1 MAIQWTCPFCHHKA
15 VLRNDD
21 MDESTHQ
28 WVTRKFG
35 VFILKSAYFQCPNS
49 NCNEVQ
55 VTAEVYT
62 FAQHPRNSKL
72 QKRIWPLRPD
82 SKAKPWPSYIPEPL
96 VADYN
101 EACQIE
107 LLSPKASA
115 TLSRRCLQGMIRDF
129 WKIMRARQVAEIDA
143 LKGRVD
149 EETWDAIDSVRKIGN
164 IGAHMKK
171 DINLIVDVEPQ
182 EARLLIE
189 LIETLFEEWYV
200 ARYEREQRMRKIK
213 AAADGKDK
221 IPAAAAAPAAAQ
233 GEAEKS

>member
-15 VLRNDD
+15 VLQDSD
-21 MDESTHQ
+21 VDKYTHS
-28 WVTRKFG
+28 WATRKFG
-35 VFILKSAYFQCPNS
+35 NLSVNSAFFQCPNS
-49 NCNEVQ
+49 DCNEVK
-55 VTAEVYT
+55 VTAVVFSNVQT
-62 FAQHPRNSKL
+62 PRQTKL
-72 QKRIWPLRPD
+72 NPRQWPLRPD

-96 VADYN
+96 IADYN

-115 TLSRRCLQGMIRDF
+115 TLARRCLQGMIRDF
-129 WKIMRARQVAEIDA
+129 WKIRKARLIAEIDA

-149 EETWDAIDSVRKIGN
+149 AETWDAIDSVRKIGN

-213 AAADGKDK
+213 AAANGKDK
-221 IPAAAAAPAAAQ
+221 KPAAAAAPAAAQ
-233 GEAEKS
+233 GEAEKP